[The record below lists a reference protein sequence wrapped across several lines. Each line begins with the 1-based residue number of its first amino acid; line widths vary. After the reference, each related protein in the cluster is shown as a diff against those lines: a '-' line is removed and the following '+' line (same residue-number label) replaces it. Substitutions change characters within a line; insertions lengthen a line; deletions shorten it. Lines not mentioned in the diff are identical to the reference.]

1 MNNLAEKIADSEV
14 EIMKVL
20 WDKGDSITFTDIRSV
35 VIERTGWD
43 IATVNTL
50 VKRLVKK
57 GVLKQEKHDVYF
69 YTALVTEADY
79 MQLKTKSLVE
89 NVYGGDLKG
98 LLTTL
103 LQSGDVSEEDLNEL
117 RNFWASGGKNQ

>member
-1 MNNLAEKIADSEV
+1 MSNLAEKIADSEV
-14 EIMKVL
+14 EVMKVL